1 MMLKIREAL
10 PTDVSGIFSLIK
22 EIAEYEKLTHLV
34 TGSEELLAKYLFDSE
49 YKVASVLLAEWESHL
64 IGYAL
69 YFFNFSSFLTRP
81 GIYLED
87 LYVQT
92 EMRNKGVGKAIFEEL
107 KNIARK
113 QDCGRIEWSV
123 LNWNT
128 PSIEFYKNSL
138 GAAPMDEWT
147 VYRLTEF

>member
-1 MMLKIREAL
+1 MLKIREAL

-34 TGSEELLAKYLFDSE
+34 TGSEELLAKYLFDAQS
-49 YKVASVLLAEWESHL
+49 KTASVLLAEWESHL

-81 GIYLED
+81 GLYLED
-87 LYVQT
+87 LYVKP
-92 EMRNKGVGKAIFEEL
+92 EMRGKGVGKALFEIL
-107 KNIARK
+107 KDIARK
-113 QDCGRIEWSV
+113 KDCGRIEWSV

>member
-1 MMLKIREAL
+1 MLKIREAL
-10 PTDVSGIFSLIK
+10 PIDVSGIFSLIK

-34 TGSEELLAKYLFDSE
+34 TGSEELLAKYLFDSDF
-49 YKVASVLLAEWESHL
+49 KVASVLLAEWESHL

-81 GIYLED
+81 GLYLED
-87 LYVQT
+87 LYVKP
-92 EMRNKGVGKAIFEEL
+92 EMRGKGVGKALFEIL
-107 KNIARK
+107 KDIARK
-113 QDCGRIEWSV
+113 KDCGRIEWSV